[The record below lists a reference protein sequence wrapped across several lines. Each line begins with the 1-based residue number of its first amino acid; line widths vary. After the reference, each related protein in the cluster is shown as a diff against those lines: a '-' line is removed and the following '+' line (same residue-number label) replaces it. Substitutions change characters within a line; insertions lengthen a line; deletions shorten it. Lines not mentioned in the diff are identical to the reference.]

1 MQAKILVVEDVKEMS
16 DLIAL
21 FLSKEGMSVRACETA
36 EEALVL
42 LKAEGPDLIVL
53 DINLP
58 GMDGFE
64 FLAEARKGTDCP
76 VLIVTARGSDED
88 LIAGLGQGAD
98 EYMTKPFSPKV
109 LVARV
114 RALLRRS
121 RGLSERPSADT
132 VAFGPYVLDRSSFEL
147 KKGEENIPL
156 SVKEF
161 GVLSYLVS
169 NTDAPQTPQAIYDA
183 VWKREFGDLTAVAVY
198 IQRIRKK
205 IEEDPANPVYIE
217 TVYGRGYRFNPALE
231 RPQQGAA
238 PGAEERS

>member
-1 MQAKILVVEDVKEMS
+1 MQAKVLVVEDVKEMS

-21 FLSKEGMSVRACETA
+21 FLSKEGMQVVARETA
-36 EEALVL
+36 EEALPL
-42 LKAEGPDLIVL
+42 IKDESFDLIVL

-58 GMDGFE
+58 GMDGLE
-64 FLAEARKGTDCP
+64 FLAEARKSGDCP

-88 LIAGLGQGAD
+88 LISGLGQGAD

-121 RGLSERPSADT
+121 RGLSDRLLADL
-132 VAFGPYVLDRSSFEL
+132 VAFGPYVLDRSVFEL
-147 KKGEENIPL
+147 KRGNETISL

-161 GVLSYLVS
+161 DVLAYLLESGDV
-169 NTDAPQTPQAIYDA
+169 PQSPQAIYDA
-183 VWKREFGDLTAVAVY
+183 VWKREYGDLTAVAVY

-205 IEEDPANPVYIE
+205 IEDDPANPVYIE
-217 TVYGRGYRFNPALE
+217 TVYGRGYRLNASPGENGAG
-231 RPQQGAA
+231 QGAD
-238 PGAEERS
+238 S

>member
-1 MQAKILVVEDVKEMS
+1 MQAKILVIEDVKEMS
-16 DLIAL
+16 DLIEL
-21 FLSKEGMSVRACETA
+21 FLSKEGMSVRSCETA
-36 EEALVL
+36 EDALRL
-42 LKAEGPDLIVL
+42 LKDESPDLIVL

-76 VLIVTARGSDED
+76 VLIVTARSSDED

-121 RGLSERPSADT
+121 RGLAERSSADT
-132 VAFGPYVLDRSSFEL
+132 VAFGPYVLDRSAFEL
-147 KKGEENIPL
+147 KREGEIIPL
-156 SVKEF
+156 SVKEY
-161 GVLSYLVS
+161 GVLSYLIS
-169 NTDAPQTPQAIYDA
+169 NADAPQTPQAIYDA
-183 VWKREFGDLTAVAVY
+183 VWKREYGDLTAVAVY

-205 IEEDPANPVYIE
+205 IEVDPANPVFIE
-217 TVYGRGYRFNPALE
+217 TVYGRGYRFNPA
-231 RPQQGAA
+231 PGDAQGQ
-238 PGAEERS
+238 R

>member
-1 MQAKILVVEDVKEMS
+1 MQAKVLVVEDVKEMS

-21 FLSKEGMSVRACETA
+21 FLTKEGMHVVARENA
-36 EEALVL
+36 EEALGLVRV
-42 LKAEGPDLIVL
+42 ESFDIIVL

-64 FLAEARKGTDCP
+64 FLTKARKSTECP
-76 VLIVTARGSDED
+76 VIIVTARGSDED

-121 RGLSERPSADT
+121 RGLSDRSPADLI
-132 VAFGPYVLDRSSFEL
+132 AFGPYVLDRSIFEL
-147 KKGEENIPL
+147 KRGNETIPL

-161 GVLSYLVS
+161 GVLAYLLESGDV
-169 NTDAPQTPQAIYDA
+169 PQSPQAIYDA
-183 VWKREFGDLTAVAVY
+183 VWKREYGDLTAVAVY
-198 IQRIRKK
+198 IQRLRKK

-217 TVYGRGYRFNPALE
+217 TVYGRGYRFNSSLLKVGGE
-231 RPQQGAA
+231 SGGA
-238 PGAEERS
+238 S